1 MKIDDALWGAALL
14 VLAALL
20 GWHVQGFPSIPGQQV
35 GPNALPRLLAAG
47 FAVCGVMLVRRGL
60 RERSAATPWV
70 RWPAWWAAGPQ
81 RRALAVL
88 IAVNLLYLLAAQRLG
103 FVIVG
108 VIYLFA
114 LTGSL
119 GVRPWRALPIAVVG
133 TLAIHFVFY
142 RLLKVPL
149 PWGVLQGVAW

>member
-14 VLAALL
+14 LLAALL
-20 GWHVQGFPSIPGQQV
+20 GWYVQGFPSIPGQQV
-35 GPNALPRLLAAG
+35 GPNALPRLLAVG

-60 RERSAATPWV
+60 RQRTTATPWV
-70 RWPAWWAAGPQ
+70 YLPAWWAAMPQ
-81 RRALAVL
+81 RRAFAVL

-114 LTGSL
+114 LMWSL
-119 GVRPWRALPIAVVG
+119 RVRPRRALLIAAVG

-142 RLLKVPL
+142 KLLKVPL